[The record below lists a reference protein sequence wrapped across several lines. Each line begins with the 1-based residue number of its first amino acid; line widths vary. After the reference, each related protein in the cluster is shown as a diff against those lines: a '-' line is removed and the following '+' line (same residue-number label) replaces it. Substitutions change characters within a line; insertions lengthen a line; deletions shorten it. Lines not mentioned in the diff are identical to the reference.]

1 MEMLTIGNVLFILAC
16 ASFMNGFQTWVA
28 HLASFVSTRATPK
41 PLSFL
46 GNIMPITFAYIMAF
60 LFIW

>member
-16 ASFMNGFQTWVA
+16 ASFMHGVQTWVA
-28 HLASFVSTRATPK
+28 HLVSFVSTRTTPQ
-41 PLSFL
+41 PVSFN
-46 GNIMPITFAYIMAF
+46 GNIMPITFTYIMAF